1 MLHLQLKR
9 CWSQT
14 LGVKHMTWAIP
25 SGEASVPVQRDWS
38 SAKHQAQRIVS
49 AVSSCLWH
57 DGNLKMLAVLPVAQ
71 ERSAKNE
78 PPSWHCLD
86 PQSSASWSQIHLK
99 AFNCLN
105 QSIFFFLLKIIWTGF
120 SVTCNQENH
129 PDLYQENHSDLFL
142 KHVSFYQAI
151 FSTTSVLFCSENKT
165 WETEKVNFN

>member
-14 LGVKHMTWAIP
+14 LGVKHITWAIQ
-25 SGEASVPVQRDWS
+25 SGEASVPIQRDRLVLS
-38 SAKHQAQRIVS
+38 NQAKSIVS
-49 AVSSCLWH
+49 AVSYCLCH
-57 DGNLKMLAVLPVAQ
+57 DGNLKMLEVPPVAQ
-71 ERSAKNE
+71 ECSAKNE

-86 PQSSASWSQIHLK
+86 PQSSASWSQIYLK

-105 QSIFFFLLKIIWTGF
+105 QFFLLKIVWTGF
-120 SVTCNQENH
+120 SVTCKENH
-129 PDLYQENHSDLFL
+129 PDLFL

-151 FSTTSVLFCSENKT
+151 FSTTSVLSCSENKT